1 MYQKTTLRN
10 GIRIIKVPNGNIETV
25 TVMAIFTAGSRDEAA
40 GTEGMAHFL
49 EHMFFKGTDKRPR
62 AADINKDLDRVG
74 ASSNAF
80 TGKEY
85 TGFWAKTEKKDL
97 PLALDVI
104 SDILLHSRFDSRELE
119 NEKGAVIEEINMYE
133 DAPMR
138 DIPAVLEN
146 MLYAGQSLGHDPLG
160 TKENVR
166 GFTRGNLL
174 RFYRKHY
181 TADRLVVAVS
191 GNFHDGRIDQ
201 AIARAFTGLA
211 RAGRPLKRRRC
222 AERQTGTQLT
232 VKYKKTDQT
241 NFSLGFRTFG
251 EGHPDEYVLAVLDT
265 ILGGGSSSR
274 LYELVREQRGL
285 AYYIYTYTE
294 TFQDAGYLAVQSG
307 VGNDKCEQALG
318 LVLAEL
324 RRIKEEAVPAEE
336 IERAKSCIKGR
347 MAIGLES
354 SSAMANFVTMQ
365 EIATGEV
372 LTPAEKFAK
381 INAVTA
387 EQLQRL
393 AREIF
398 TPERL
403 NLAVIGPFRSK
414 KNFEKLLNI

>member
-49 EHMFFKGTDKRPR
+49 EHMFFKGTGRRPK

-104 SDILLHSRFDSRELE
+104 SDILLHSRFDPRELE

-146 MLYAGQSLGHDPLG
+146 MLYAEQSLGHDPLG

-166 GFTRGNLL
+166 GFTRRDLL

-191 GNFHDGRIDQ
+191 GNFHDGEIDRMV
-201 AIARAFTGLA
+201 AKAFTGLA
-211 RAGRPLKRRRC
+211 RAPRPAARRRC
-222 AERQTGTQLT
+222 AERQTEPQLA

-251 EGHPDEYVLAVLDT
+251 EGHPDEYVLVVLDT

-285 AYYIYTYTE
+285 AYYIYTCNE
-294 TFQDAGYLAVQSG
+294 TFRDAGYLAVQSG

-318 LVLAEL
+318 LVLEEL
-324 RRIKEEAVPAEE
+324 RRVKEEAIPAEE

-403 NLAVIGPFRSK
+403 NLAVIGPFRTK
-414 KNFEKLLNI
+414 KNLEKLLNL